1 MAFLGLFQA
10 GHPLYP
16 HPHQKP
22 TILLR
27 PKHKIVSDITSEKPK
42 GSEIKKQRS
51 NSNNKN
57 KTY

>member
-1 MAFLGLFQA
+1 MAVLGLFQA

-27 PKHKIVSDITSEKPK
+27 PKHKIVSDISSERAK
-42 GSEIKKQRS
+42 GSEIKKQET
-51 NSNNKN
+51 NSDNKS